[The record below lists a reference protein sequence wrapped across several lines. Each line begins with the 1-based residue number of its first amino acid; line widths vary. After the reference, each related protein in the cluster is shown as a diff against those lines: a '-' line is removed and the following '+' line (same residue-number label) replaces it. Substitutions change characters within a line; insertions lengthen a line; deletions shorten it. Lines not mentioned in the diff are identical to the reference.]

1 MDTGGIS
8 GALPK
13 AAYATITA
21 PLHFPKIL
29 RVILQKLLDGS
40 SIAAYSSKAFK
51 SLNPGIF
58 TAESTSDAWCIF
70 RCFMMLQQTVALD

>member
-40 SIAAYSSKAFK
+40 SIAAILEFLRLNLPVMLGA
-51 SLNPGIF
+51 SL
-58 TAESTSDAWCIF
+58 DAS
-70 RCFMMLQQTVALD
+70 